1 MDVAKTQGDQTAVFN
16 ENNLFKSDRLKED
29 TEHQYQFDDQDID
42 KYSEKITSQFESKQ
56 SQKVNQN
63 KAQQLAMNQGEEDF
77 IGNAEEKQTPLSME
91 KLNLFGVPLSEID
104 SLGSDDGNQ
113 SIKEKN
119 AKRRFVRD
127 LIQVMETIDEQ
138 ADADGLG
145 LV

>member
-1 MDVAKTQGDQTAVFN
+1 
-16 ENNLFKSDRLKED
+16 
-29 TEHQYQFDDQDID
+29 
-42 KYSEKITSQFESKQ
+42 
-56 SQKVNQN
+56 
-63 KAQQLAMNQGEEDF
+63 MNQGEEDF